1 MPKYNYSTNR
11 WEKTQEEIEEE
22 QRKIIEEQQ
31 RQQQLAQQQ
40 QKKKKGFFD
49 NLLSGWFKT
58 PERLKDGYNPLK
70 FELTKS
76 LFDTGGQVATE
87 FTKGILN
94 IGEGIGDTINYTISS
109 VADKLGAHEFAENLK
124 EETKKDLFNNY
135 LKPNNEIYGK
145 NSITDNKTDNIVN
158 SLGYM
163 YGLYATAG
171 LGSTT
176 ATQTAISTAVTFES
190 SYGHAL
196 SEAYNAGASD
206 KDARRYALISASA
219 EAGSELMFGGI
230 GKGSKAIGLS
240 KSAIPLDDKVAK
252 FASDRF
258 KSTFAKNLTQW
269 AIKSGGEGLEEVVS
283 GTFSA
288 LGKKLTY
295 MKDEDFKK
303 ILKDEQLLDQFISG
317 AISAGISSGTG
328 MAKAT
333 KAGQDYI
340 SGRTDAEQQIY
351 DKMVENK
358 TNELIAS
365 KNNDL
370 KQKAIDDKVKEIIE
384 QKKEKFKNAKIDEKA
399 IRAEVENNIDFDDST
414 IKLSKKEISE
424 INEEV
429 DEAFEKGKLNLND
442 IYETFTPEE
451 TNKIARLEKEL
462 QNKNLTEEA
471 KNGYEKEL
479 LETIK
484 QRNETLTNESEKN
497 AFLRHTLYNEEQR
510 ATNYKLTKEEQK
522 LVESD
527 EKLKNLYD
535 DAVKYGNNSE
545 EAHKFVNALAKMSTQ
560 TEYQYRLTNSEELE
574 QLGYNVNKK
583 YKVSNGDTLESIA
596 NKYKISTEDI
606 KKANNLTGNNIN
618 VGQELIIPN
627 KSAIINGLHDGDNK
641 TIYINMDSENA
652 LNIIVGHETGH
663 IFENTQEYKELQK
676 MLFDVAEADG
686 TLADRRAE
694 LESLYENVKNAKID
708 VELTNDLLGEKLFT
722 DEKFIERLAQKPNLF
737 TKIKDKIDD
746 LVIQFKGTEE
756 EKELRRIQNKFLE
769 VYRRN
774 DLQKYVAEADAKA
787 KSKTKKSTD
796 KKVDFMLQE
805 IIPDE
810 DSIDYVKRYMRDN
823 DMESINSRTI
833 SELAESYE
841 EQTDYDVEKFRKEVN
856 NYIKEYGMD
865 SLAEFEEKNGILYNN
880 GKTLDVSNNDYA
892 ILISDYKNKLSE
904 KNIDENKVAYAIY
917 KKDGI
922 FALQTSNYTY
932 ICNVYDGK
940 VEPIIRIKAET
951 NQDLITVIKER
962 SMNNVR
968 TSRNIDRLLN
978 DIQNGRYR
986 NGSYNDV
993 IENSEATNKN
1003 ARVDSIKQKSTNKQG
1018 DRTSSRDIQREV
1030 KDTSFSLSV
1039 KEANT
1044 GKDNNGNKLSKDQM
1058 EKFANSKITDEYG
1071 NLMEVYHGTHYDFD
1085 EFTKGSGEHGDGFYF
1100 AESFK
1105 YADEFANDDNGRVVR
1120 AYINMENPLSMNI
1133 DLKNKSTQKFI
1144 SEVKSRW
1151 GLSKNEILDCF
1162 NSEDWSADLSA
1173 KIAEKMGYGKED
1185 VENTIGFELESPD
1198 DIGTTDY
1205 NAYLGAYAWNNGLN
1219 DLVRKCGFD
1228 GIISKV
1234 YNSDSDGNEYIVFN
1248 NNQIQ
1253 QLKDNEN
1260 ITSIDYSL
1268 SKNKIQGLEDYS
1280 KEQIYDLTKDYINTA
1295 LLYSDIDAE
1304 IKGMEIIGSRN
1315 RGTAKENSDLDI
1327 VVELDGDNL
1336 REDDLFNVLNDSEEP
1351 LEINGIKVDIN
1362 PIVNYR
1368 SGTLEEFMKRSNQY
1382 DQDILKNQKFAPIKT
1397 NNLNEYIADV
1407 SAREAKQNALDKES
1421 VRQSIIDYLEEN
1433 NITNPTKE
1441 DMMNAF
1447 DDYDVMDN
1455 SDTLNDANK
1464 AEKLYSEVAD
1474 EILKENNSKYSLSKN
1489 NNTELNNYLEKNN
1502 FKLDDNGSLEYKE
1515 LSNKQINSLVSIYRK
1530 NGYSD
1535 VSADYLRERL
1545 KESGRLKIPREVAD
1559 RFIEKELGYKP
1570 VIDTT
1575 KVFEDAEGNKL
1586 TKNQVEFY
1594 KDSDVRDIRGRLI
1607 PVYHRTNAEFTIFD
1621 KKAGKQHGNKYGR
1634 GFYFS
1639 INPENYG
1646 NNEMKV
1652 YLNAKDGEY
1661 KYIPDMGYYIV
1672 QEPNMIKNVDNLNPT
1687 SNEDI
1692 RYSIS
1697 KKGKLVD
1704 NKGNDVRLDVS
1715 DVGNTGTLMA
1725 IHNLNA
1731 EKLNGIIDLGGF
1743 PVPSI
1748 AITNPDIVNHKQ
1760 FGNISVLFDKSTI
1773 DPANRLNEVY
1783 DRDVWSPTFPT
1794 IEYEIND
1801 DGIEKVA
1808 KNLGIEEWKLRDAV
1822 EDNSKPEYL
1831 IERLLREEQLIDKY
1845 VKDNNINYETTYK
1858 DAETKVD
1865 MHQSGEKIRQFIID
1879 NDFDFKKLYKNKKLQ
1894 QEYFDLIKDYYDNS
1908 TFPQAVKENLY
1919 NEKISQLKD
1928 FIDIQKGAGDL
1939 EPVRQLKRYQDDFDL
1954 IKSGENKIIDE
1965 WQTNKNKKDVA
1976 VENGIEDYLKNQI
1989 KDVYGDKGIRNDR
2002 EIFTPSGNR
2011 RSFWQLHDE
2020 YNLENIVDALT
2031 KGDTTGTQNWFAGYG
2046 QIQANMAN
2054 QFNSISDI
2062 KANENRLTS
2071 LAENNTILEE
2081 ARNNIEN
2088 DIDEIV
2094 AKNDTDINIASELLA
2109 DFARGDLTIDNF
2121 KELTRNYYQTTQN
2134 VSDEL
2139 INKIIDDL
2147 NNLKDLPT
2155 DYFEAK
2161 PQRAVGLDEI
2171 QSVVLPTSTD
2181 ESLKNK
2187 LKELNIDYVEY
2198 NPEIEGDR
2206 QRVINQ
2212 FDNLKF
2218 SLSRKNN
2225 LAPIRG
2231 DYQVYSKDIRNNN
2244 LAPIREDITKK
2255 PASKNVNYSLL
2266 EEPEEIN
2273 PLEDRNMDEVGKRDV
2288 KAYQYENPEVKS
2300 YFQQMAKLMKTDL
2313 DNSVKGEKYAIGD
2326 MDYRGTTRQ
2335 TTDDIAYLLDEYNY
2349 SYDDIKKGLN
2359 AIIEDHGAENIAVAK
2374 RIELL
2379 LNDRLLNGYKDSYGY
2394 DIPADEEYI
2403 DLVKNMNKEKN
2414 LAPIKDEVDY
2424 SAFDDMLPIKNELE
2438 RLDAKEE
2445 ERLRKKREKYQQQI
2459 EQAKKVSK
2467 QKKSEFRKNYDN
2479 FKTLFINE
2487 NAEVDN
2493 LAKESGNKK
2502 LTYKADMLN
2511 NYVVEAENDINN
2523 YQTDYNGKEIGKS
2536 VKQLFEPA
2544 KNKGLYEAFNDYLI
2558 NYSNIDRHKQGK
2570 GSLRWESTSQDL
2582 INQYE
2587 KKYPEFKKWAKDVWQ
2602 YGKNALNTME
2612 QSGLIDSKLKQRL
2625 TEMYPHYVPF
2635 MDNVDLNMYIGAN
2648 DEIVPKKTI
2657 KSAKGG
2663 MSTTEMLPMEDAL
2676 TRYAY
2681 SYRKSMRQ
2689 NDLYSEIVKTLRAN
2703 EIDTGM
2709 DVREEATD
2717 LQDSLYRDENGN
2729 YLKAYIDGD
2738 TKVVSISNDL
2748 YRALQNDLKNQVKD
2762 LEDRLSLITKPLQ
2775 KATRIK
2781 GNLVTSWSPTFIF
2794 KNFFKDFQD
2803 AMFNSTDTKKFIKNY
2818 PSAFNELRK
2827 NDTKLVR
2834 QFRAMYGSAVGQY
2847 TGSDTGAMK
2856 QATKTKNPFKKFAN
2870 ANEIIEL
2877 APRYAEFKASLENG
2891 ATIEEAMYNAREVT
2905 TNFSRGGTI
2914 TKAINRNGFNFVN
2927 ASTQGL
2933 SKFIRNFTGQN
2944 GAKGFT
2950 HALVKAVEFGVA
2962 PALFNELVFGSGDD
2976 KDEDYDAL
2984 PDYVKDNYYLFKYG
2998 DNKFIRIP
3006 KGRALSV
3013 FGSGARRT
3021 LEYMNGEKDAFDG
3034 YLTNTWNQIGI
3045 NNPEESFLFTP
3056 IMQAK
3061 NNKAWYGGDIVPTR
3075 LQDKPAG
3082 EQYDEKTDAFSKW
3095 LGKTLNVSPKKINY
3109 VIDQYSGGLGDIA
3122 LPFITPEA
3130 QSEYDNPA
3138 GRALA
3143 PIRDQFVVNSI
3154 DDNKYVSDFYT
3165 NNDKLK
3171 VQANSEYATDED
3183 ALRYKYSNS
3192 VSSEL
3197 SALYKEK
3204 RLIQND
3210 SSLSNSEKYKKAQ
3223 AIKQQI
3229 NEIAKEGL
3237 DNYKKVN
3244 VVGNYAE
3251 VNDKEYYRNNKGEWT
3266 KAKEEDIEE
3275 MNKFGLTTNEK
3286 NNYYNSKNNISNIT
3300 SRYKSL
3306 SENATDE
3313 EKTQL
3318 STLKKND
3325 IINTIKAT
3333 NISNDAKAYLYSKYY
3348 SSADKMNVISTLDIS
3363 MDKYLDFELQNFKA
3377 DKNIYGQT
3385 IKNSKKT
3392 KMINY
3397 INNMSGTYGE
3407 KIIIYKLNN
3416 MSDNSYNQ
3424 DIVNYINRQNISM
3437 EEKRTLLKELGM
3449 KVDYAGNVRW

>member
-1 MPKYNYSTNR
+1 MKKYNPITKKWEDTDEVLIDKYGEKIQKALYAKNSMDKYDPEKYEVVKGTN
-11 WEKTQEEIEEE
+11 I
-22 QRKIIEEQQ
+22 
-31 RQQQLAQQQ
+31 
-40 QKKKKGFFD
+40 KKSWF
-49 NLLSGWFKT
+49 NNWFKT
-58 PERLKDGYNPLK
+58 PKTFEDGYD
-70 FELTKS
+70 FGDVTKTI
-76 LFDTGGQVATE
+76 LGTGGKVATE
-87 FTKGILN
+87 FTRGILN
-94 IGEGIGDTINYTISS
+94 IGEGIGDTINYGISWG
-109 VADKLGAHEFAENLK
+109 ADKLGAHEFAENLK
-124 EETKKDLFNNY
+124 NETKKDLFNSY
-135 LKPNNEIYGK
+135 LKPNDEIYGK
-145 NSITDNKTDNIVN
+145 NSITDSKTDNIVN

-176 ATQTAISTAVTFES
+176 ASQTAISTAVTFES

-230 GKGSKAIGLS
+230 GKGSKAIGIS
-240 KSAIPLDDKVAK
+240 RSAIPVDDKIAK

-269 AIKSGGEGLEEVVS
+269 AIKSGGEGLEEVIS

-288 LGKKLTY
+288 IGKKLTY

-303 ILKDEQLLDQFISG
+303 ILKDEKLLDQFISG

-328 MAKAT
+328 MIKST
-333 KAGQDYI
+333 KSGQDYI
-340 SGRTDAEQQIY
+340 SGRTNSEQQIY
-351 DKMVENK
+351 DRMIENK
-358 TNELIAS
+358 TNELKAS
-365 KNNDL
+365 KNNEL

-414 IKLSKKEISE
+414 IKLSKKELAE
-424 INEEV
+424 INEAV

-471 KNGYEKEL
+471 KKGYEKEL

-497 AFLRHTLYNEEQR
+497 MFLRHTLYNEEQR
-510 ATNYKLTKEEQK
+510 ATNFELTKEEKK

-545 EAHKFVNALAKMSTQ
+545 EAHKFVNALAKMSKQ
-560 TEYQYRLTNSEELE
+560 TEYQYRLTDTKELN
-574 QLGYNVNKK
+574 QLG
-583 YKVSNGDTLESIA
+583 YKVSNKDA
-596 NKYKISTEDI
+596 
-606 KKANNLTGNNIN
+606 
-618 VGQELIIPN
+618 V
-627 KSAIINGLHDGDNK
+627 INGLHDGDNK
-641 TIYINMDSENA
+641 TIYINMDSDNA
-652 LNIIVGHETGH
+652 LNVVVGHETGH
-663 IFENTQEYKELQK
+663 IFENTQEYKELQE
-676 MLFDVAEADG
+676 MLFKVAEEDG
-686 TLADRRAE
+686 TLEARRAE
-694 LESLYENVKNAKID
+694 LKELYKNVKNANID

-722 DEKFIERLAQKPNLF
+722 DEKFIERLAEKPNLF

-756 EKELRRIQNKFLE
+756 EKELRKIQNKFLE
-769 VYRRN
+769 VYRKN
-774 DLQKYVAEADAKA
+774 NLQEYVAEADAKA
-787 KSKTKKSTD
+787 KKTNGVELSLKLNGYNPEIDISTPDEIKKFNIKNYNNHNEVIKKVLNNLKETYLSTNEISKPIKNIDTGMEIEIRQGGIRETFGNPDFYDALSQDMKKAKISTIPYLAKMVKFGEVRSPEAKNYHNNNSKVTYAYLKYPITIDGNDYIVNLDIRKSPNGENRFYIHSLDIKKEANLSSSQSELLKDKSTSMSNNIPQSEQKIKSTKAD
-796 KKVDFMLQE
+796 YSLSAKDNKGRTLTTKEQQE
-805 IIPDE
+805 L
-810 DSIDYVKRYMRDN
+810 KNTQARDN
-823 DMESINSRTI
+823 DGKIL
-833 SELAESYE
+833 EL
-841 EQTDYDVEKFRKEVN
+841 
-856 NYIKEYGMD
+856 
-865 SLAEFEEKNGILYNN
+865 
-880 GKTLDVSNNDYA
+880 
-892 ILISDYKNKLSE
+892 
-904 KNIDENKVAYAIY
+904 
-917 KKDGI
+917 
-922 FALQTSNYTY
+922 
-932 ICNVYDGK
+932 
-940 VEPIIRIKAET
+940 
-951 NQDLITVIKER
+951 
-962 SMNNVR
+962 
-968 TSRNIDRLLN
+968 
-978 DIQNGRYR
+978 
-986 NGSYNDV
+986 
-993 IENSEATNKN
+993 
-1003 ARVDSIKQKSTNKQG
+1003 
-1018 DRTSSRDIQREV
+1018 
-1030 KDTSFSLSV
+1030 
-1039 KEANT
+1039 
-1044 GKDNNGNKLSKDQM
+1044 
-1058 EKFANSKITDEYG
+1058 
-1071 NLMEVYHGTHYDFD
+1071 YHGTNYNFEVFD
-1085 EFTKGSGEHGDGFYF
+1085 RGSGEHGEGFYF
-1100 AESFK
+1100 TEDIN
-1105 YADEFANDDNGRVVR
+1105 YADEFATEENGRVIKS
-1120 AYINMENPLSMNI
+1120 YLNIENPLSQNI
-1133 DLKNKSTQKFI
+1133 DLNNKSVQKFI
-1144 SEVKSRW
+1144 SEIENRW
-1151 GLSKNEILDCF
+1151 GLSKEEILKCF
-1162 NSEDWSADLSA
+1162 ENNNEEWSSDLGA
-1173 KIAEKMGYGKED
+1173 KIAEKMGYGKSD
-1185 VENTIGFELESPD
+1185 VEDTIGFDIESPED
-1198 DIGTTDY
+1198 FGITDY
-1205 NAYLGAYAWNNGLN
+1205 NAYLSAYAWNDGLN
-1219 DLVRKCGFD
+1219 DLARECGFD
-1228 GIISKV
+1228 GIISRT
-1234 YNSDSDGNEYIVFN
+1234 YNSDSNGYEYIAFKP
-1248 NNQIQ
+1248 NQI
-1253 QLKDNEN
+1253 
-1260 ITSIDYSL
+1260 Y
-1268 SKNKIQGLEDYS
+1268 
-1280 KEQIYDLTKDYINTA
+1280 
-1295 LLYSDIDAE
+1295 E
-1304 IKGMEIIGSRN
+1304 IK
-1315 RGTAKENSDLDI
+1315 D
-1327 VVELDGDNL
+1327 DNNL
-1336 REDDLFNVLNDSEEP
+1336 
-1351 LEINGIKVDIN
+1351 
-1362 PIVNYR
+1362 
-1368 SGTLEEFMKRSNQY
+1368 
-1382 DQDILKNQKFAPIKT
+1382 APIKT

-1407 SAREAKQNALDKES
+1407 SAREAKQNELNRES

-1515 LSNKQINSLVSIYRK
+1515 LSNKQINSLVSIYKK

-1570 VIDTT
+1570 EIDTT

-1725 IHNLNA
+1725 MHNLNA

-1748 AITNPDIVNHKQ
+1748 AITTTENVGSNQ
-1760 FGNISVLFDKSTI
+1760 FGNISVLFNKDTI

-1783 DRDVWSPTFPT
+1783 DRDVWTPTFPKV
-1794 IEYEIND
+1794 EYDIDNEMIRKMSKNNHIYDDND
-1801 DGIEKVA
+1801 DGIISHA
-1808 KNLGIEEWKLRDAV
+1808 RLNYMYSDNLTDLIDRRGLAGTLDKMKDDNELKYLYLKTKDNDYKPQMKPKKYSDDYTNRTLQNFIDNFKWGEMELPDFYYHYLNYGDMDLTDDQRKALKMSVRDAIL
-1822 EDNSKPEYL
+1822 PE
-1831 IERLLREEQLIDKY
+1831 IKQEAKEE
-1845 VKDNNINYETTYK
+1845 YK
-1858 DAETKVD
+1858 KAL
-1865 MHQSGEKIRQFIID
+1865 EKNKNGKLSE
-1879 NDFDFKKLYKNKKLQ
+1879 NDFVEKYINMMLENFDESYFKY
-1894 QEYFDLIKDYYDNS
+1894 I
-1908 TFPQAVKENLY
+1908 
-1919 NEKISQLKD
+1919 D
-1928 FIDIQKGAGDL
+1928 FIRDASRLYEFGETETID
-1939 EPVRQLKRYQDDFDL
+1939 
-1954 IKSGENKIIDE
+1954 ENKTLEQASKDINQKEYEKWIDD
-1965 WQTNKNKKDVA
+1965 TFGNMIKNA
-1976 VENGIEDYLKNQI
+1976 T
-1989 KDVYGDKGIRNDR
+1989 KGIRNDKDL
-2002 EIFTPSGNR
+2002 FTASGNR
-2011 RSFWQLHDE
+2011 RSFNQLHEKYD
-2020 YNLENIVDALT
+2020 LENIVKYMTSQKTIAGE
-2031 KGDTTGTQNWFAGYG
+2031 KGFGVGSGFGT
-2046 QIQANMAN
+2046 IQAQMSNRFNTLDDIRNSAKEKIVPNTQEQDLIKPYSEKIYNDMEELIEYYKYKNEKYSYPMDSVGYALN
-2054 QFNSISDI
+2054 DYAGLKKHDITNLKKILNEYQFEIDKI
-2062 KANENRLTS
+2062 PEK
-2071 LAENNTILEE
+2071 IL
-2081 ARNNIEN
+2081 NKVV
-2088 DIDEIV
+2088 D
-2094 AKNDTDINIASELLA
+2094 DINS
-2109 DFARGDLTIDNF
+2109 
-2121 KELTRNYYQTTQN
+2121 
-2134 VSDEL
+2134 
-2139 INKIIDDL
+2139 
-2147 NNLKDLPT
+2147 LKNIPT

-2161 PQRAVGLDEI
+2161 PQRAVRLDEI

-2198 NPEIEGDR
+2198 NPEIEGDK

-2266 EEPEEIN
+2266 EEP
-2273 PLEDRNMDEVGKRDV
+2273 
-2288 KAYQYENPEVKS
+2288 
-2300 YFQQMAKLMKTDL
+2300 
-2313 DNSVKGEKYAIGD
+2313 
-2326 MDYRGTTRQ
+2326 
-2335 TTDDIAYLLDEYNY
+2335 
-2349 SYDDIKKGLN
+2349 
-2359 AIIEDHGAENIAVAK
+2359 AE
-2374 RIELL
+2374 
-2379 LNDRLLNGYKDSYGY
+2379 S
-2394 DIPADEEYI
+2394 
-2403 DLVKNMNKEKN
+2403 
-2414 LAPIKDEVDY
+2414 EVDY

-2587 KKYPEFKKWAKDVWQ
+2587 KKYPEFKKWGKDVWQ

-2612 QSGLIDSKLKQRL
+2612 QAGLIDSKLKERL

-2635 MDNVDLNMYIGAN
+2635 MDNADLNMYIGTN

-2950 HALVKAVEFGVA
+2950 HALLKAVEFGVA

-3021 LEYMNGEKDAFDG
+3021 LEYINGEKDAFDG
-3034 YLTNTWNQIGI
+3034 YGTNVWNQIGI

-3061 NNKAWYGGDIVPTR
+3061 SNKAWYGGDIVPTR

-3275 MNKFGLTTNEK
+3275 MNKFGLTANEK

-3416 MSDNSYNQ
+3416 MSDDSYNK
-3424 DIVNYINRQNISM
+3424 DIVNYINNQNISM
-3437 EEKRTLLKELGM
+3437 EEKRTLLKALGM